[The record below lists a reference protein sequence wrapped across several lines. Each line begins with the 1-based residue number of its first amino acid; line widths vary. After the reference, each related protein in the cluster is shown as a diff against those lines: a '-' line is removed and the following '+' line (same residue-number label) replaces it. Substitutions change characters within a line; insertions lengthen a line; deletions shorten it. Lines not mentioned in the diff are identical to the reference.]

1 MILKQ
6 RIAIA
11 IVAISFILAAGLIE
25 TRPIISVLLIL
36 VMGGAVIIGGLD
48 RKKTSYKMIIR
59 ERDR

>member
-11 IVAISFILAAGLIE
+11 IAAVSFILAAGLIE
-25 TRPIISVLLIL
+25 TRPIISVVLIL

>member
-11 IVAISFILAAGLIE
+11 IAAVSFILAAGLIE
-25 TRPIISVLLIL
+25 TRPIISVVLVL